1 MSNNQFENDLLKYL
15 NFEPCRS
22 PPHSIGELY
31 ELSREEVSEFF
42 GENSERPSTGGHE
55 DSAVASTAGRENSA
69 GPSTG
74 GFENSVGPSTAGLE
88 NSEAFSS
95 AGVASSGVV
104 KGPALFPDR
113 RRVHRSATPNQNTY
127 LSPATLGW
135 IHPFALPAMYPTC
148 SIPEGTATANRSSSR
163 DIELEF

>member
-88 NSEAFSS
+88 NSKAFSS
-95 AGVASSGVV
+95 AGVVND
-104 KGPALFPDR
+104 PALFPDR
-113 RRVHRSATPNQNTY
+113 RSVHGSATPSQSTY
-127 LSPATLGW
+127 LSPETLGW
-135 IHPFALPAMYPTC
+135 IHPFALPTLYPTC
-148 SIPEGTATANRSSSR
+148 DLPEGTVTANRSGSR